1 LINIDSWVKFYNF
14 WPKNDVEKWSR
25 RNVYEIAT
33 CRSHFLLIHILNRR
47 EADYPSQ
54 YYRLVST
61 TFGDGPP
68 WLHVCCACV
77 YSNLPNNNAAH
88 LLIFQNF
95 PHHHALICRTCNTWL
110 LDFMIFP
117 TYTVIWTLHLFG
129 SLE

>member
-33 CRSHFLLIHILNRR
+33 CGSHFLLIHILNRR
-47 EADYPSQ
+47 EADYPYQS
-54 YYRLVST
+54 YRLVST

-77 YSNLPNNNAAH
+77 ST
-88 LLIFQNF
+88 
-95 PHHHALICRTCNTWL
+95 LICRIIMLHRGVINGKAGKHLPYPNFET
-110 LDFMIFP
+110 
-117 TYTVIWTLHLFG
+117 TVIL
-129 SLE
+129 